1 MAYNVYSEPGMRS
14 KLVAAANL
22 PEYPAKGERKR
33 RDEDW
38 LRALHGQ
45 GLSAFFND
53 LPATPDKLPQALA
66 EFNRG
71 QYWHCHETLE
81 AIWLPE
87 RYPLRLFYH
96 GLIKAAVGLLH
107 LQRRNHHGG
116 LVKLNDAKYTLA
128 PFSPSFLGVDTAGL
142 IEDVEH
148 RLQCINSGS
157 GTDWTA
163 VENLPAV
170 QIQMLV

>member
-1 MAYNVYSEPGMRS
+1 VTAG
-14 KLVAAANL
+14 NL
-22 PEYPAKGERKR
+22 PDYPAKGERKR
-33 RDEDW
+33 LDEEW
-38 LRALHGQ
+38 LQALHIQ
-45 GLSAFFND
+45 GITAFLTD
-53 LPATPDKLPQALA
+53 VPTTPDLLTQAVG
-66 EFNRG
+66 EFNQG

-107 LQRRNHHGG
+107 LERRNRHGA
-116 LVKLNDAKYTLA
+116 LVKLGDAAYALA
-128 PFSPSFLGVDTAGL
+128 PFSPQFLGIDTASL
-142 IEDVEH
+142 REDVKQRLEH
-148 RLQCINSGS
+148 IGS
-157 GTDWTA
+157 GLDTDWTA